1 MSSSNKTEKEAMIR
15 IKKRNYLSEKKAS
28 YYMNNEIKSGTYMNE
43 KINEIW
49 RGKSKP
55 LFNKTHPEKKYMI
68 NDILKKYQF
77 SQDERK
83 GYDYK
88 YILKL
93 TDLLG
98 QKDKNFSKKRL
109 ELYNKRI
116 NNKKK
121 TLIHNT
127 SKILAEENKLINY
140 FPHKSNIPNI
150 KLELIN
156 KKKPITFMT
165 NIFDN
170 SKYNKNNF
178 YNSFYNKENKYTN
191 KYKNFDIY
199 NKTTYNYNSPMKIA
213 SLKYLLTNPKTK
225 SCKKDKFGNNITTSF
240 YLTQY
245 NSKEEDSFDTTSLVG
260 KEEFLLSGDR
270 EKYHEYLQK
279 EYKFYSQPKLREA
292 KYLFDK
298 QKRIKL
304 FKKMPNAKYL
314 NYSIKDPLKTEIFNK
329 INREKKHS
337 FFNIHKNFI
346 NNNNSRKR
354 LEPIKSKAKSSS
366 KLKFYKD
373 CKNILINLKKV
384 LYE

>member
-1 MSSSNKTEKEAMIR
+1 MSSSKKTEKVGMIK
-15 IKKRNYLSEKKAS
+15 IKKRNYLSEKKES
-28 YYMNNEIKSGTYMNE
+28 LYMNNEIKCGTYMNE

-55 LFNKTHPEKKYMI
+55 LFNKPYPEKKYMI

-88 YILKL
+88 YILEL

-98 QKDKNFSKKRL
+98 QRDKLFSKKRL
-109 ELYNKRI
+109 ELYNSRI
-116 NNKKK
+116 NHKKK

-127 SKILAEENKLINY
+127 SKMLEEENKLINNY
-140 FPHKSNIPNI
+140 PQQSTKSIN
-150 KLELIN
+150 KLELFN
-156 KKKPITFMT
+156 KKKPVTFMT

-170 SKYNKNNF
+170 PQYNKTKY
-178 YNSFYNKENKYTN
+178 YNTFYNKENKYMKN
-191 KYKNFDIY
+191 YKNFDIY
-199 NKTTYNYNSPMKIA
+199 NKTSYNYNSPMKIA
-213 SLKYLLTNPKTK
+213 SLKYLLTNPKSK

-245 NSKEEDSFDTTSLVG
+245 NSKDEDSFDTTSLVG

-279 EYKFYSQPKLREA
+279 EYKFYVQPKLREA

-298 QKRIKL
+298 QKRTKL
-304 FKKMPNAKYL
+304 FKKIPNAKYL
-314 NYSIKDPLKTEIFNK
+314 NYRSRDPLKTEIFNK

-337 FFNIHKNFI
+337 FFGLHKNFI
-346 NNNNSRKR
+346 NYNITRKR
-354 LEPIKSKAKSSS
+354 LEPIKAKTKSTS

-373 CKNILINLKKV
+373 CQNILLNLKKV